1 MSMDWREVWRLRL
14 SQGVGVPA
22 SDDRPPAA
30 EVPAAS
36 VDRADP
42 APTAGEPVR
51 TRFFFVVARTRL
63 DLFLTIRRQ
72 FRDDRTVYVMLDRR
86 EQDRRSKAGP
96 VDFPDRRRQPDR
108 RRPRDYW
115 EDTAQHPAV
124 LIPVDG
130 SRQDGGNGAPLM
142 SPEGLKQHTDK
153 EPTMETMEHVLVDEA
168 RVRAWVQEG
177 QAVLQHVLPAV
188 LGEREALRNQ
198 LHEVTRRCRE
208 LQEEN
213 DGLRAE
219 IARSAVGHRQ
229 LEQGHAEIVDSVS
242 QFLTQLTQ
250 VLDPMRGLAE
260 KLSQAR
266 QRRDGG

>member
-1 MSMDWREVWRLRL
+1 MDWREVWRLRL
-14 SQGVGVPA
+14 SSGIGVPTPDEPPLPAGVPA
-22 SDDRPPAA
+22 EPI
-30 EVPAAS
+30 
-36 VDRADP
+36 DRADP
-42 APTAGEPVR
+42 GPTAGEPVR

-86 EQDRRSKAGP
+86 EQERRSKAGP

-115 EDTAQHPAV
+115 EDTAQHSAV
-124 LIPVDG
+124 LIPVTRL
-130 SRQDGGNGAPLM
+130 RQDDSDSAPL
-142 SPEGLKQHTDK
+142 PATEGPKQDTDK
-153 EPTMETMEHVLVDEA
+153 EPAMEHVFVDEA

-177 QAVLQHVLPAV
+177 QQVLQHVLPAA
-188 LGEREALRNQ
+188 LGERDALRSQ
-198 LHEVTRRCRE
+198 LHDAARRCKE

-219 IARSAVGHRQ
+219 LARAAAGHRQ
-229 LEQGHAEIVDSVS
+229 LEQGHVEMVDSVS
-242 QFLTQLTQ
+242 QFLTQLTH
-250 VLDPMRGLAE
+250 VLEPMRGLAE

-266 QRRDGG
+266 QRRDGA

>member
-14 SQGVGVPA
+14 SSGIGVPTPGEPPLA
-22 SDDRPPAA
+22 ADGPAESIDRVDPGAA
-30 EVPAAS
+30 
-36 VDRADP
+36 
-42 APTAGEPVR
+42 AGEPVR
-51 TRFFFVVARTRL
+51 ARFFFVVARMRL

-86 EQDRRSKAGP
+86 EQERRSKAGP

-124 LIPVDG
+124 LIPVTRL
-130 SRQDGGNGAPLM
+130 RQDGSDSAPL
-142 SPEGLKQHTDK
+142 PAAEVPQQDTDK
-153 EPTMETMEHVLVDEA
+153 EPTMEHVLVDEA

-177 QAVLQHVLPAV
+177 QQVLQHVLPAA
-188 LGEREALRNQ
+188 LGEREALRSQ
-198 LHEVTRRCRE
+198 LQDAARRCKE

-219 IARSAVGHRQ
+219 LAQAAAGHRQ
-229 LEQGHAEIVDSVS
+229 LEQGHVEIVDSVS
-242 QFLTQLTQ
+242 QFLTQLTH
-250 VLDPMRGLAE
+250 VLEPMRGLAE
-260 KLSQAR
+260 KLGQAR
-266 QRRDGG
+266 QRRDGA